1 MVVDREDATGSR
13 CRSRVN
19 VVISPF
25 FLTPTTRRPGDPLT
39 LVVVWLL
46 AAMAVSV

>member
-1 MVVDREDATGSR
+1 LLTGKTLPGAAAGPGSI
-13 CRSRVN
+13 

-39 LVVVWLL
+39 VVVVWLF